1 MALKSIDIPDD
12 WVGGAVFSPDRTALF
27 VATNKKSGPTRPTLT
42 CWDVATWKPRWT
54 STLAARATELAIT
67 NDGRF
72 VYSVQAGRV
81 PQVIDAATGALARE
95 LDTRTGW
102 PTVWPTNDSDLVVI
116 ARTSQLVRWDLATG
130 EATTVLAELPDPLE
144 SLAIDSSLALAA
156 LVMRD
161 PGGGPNVSV
170 VDLESRR
177 ALHTVSNA
185 HSSGHLVFRT
195 AASEL
200 VDIAGWN
207 DLQQPVVYDARGGRK
222 LAVVAAPDVVAP
234 RAFALSGD
242 GRWLAVGYGEQIDNH
257 GPYEDLCVRIFDL
270 DKRTLHRRVPLD
282 ELGEA
287 RTLAFDHAGHLLAF
301 SAGFEPRLMAIPIA

>member
-1 MALKSIDIPDD
+1 MPDD

-54 STLAARATELAIT
+54 SALAARATELAIT

-72 VYSVQAGRV
+72 VYSIQADRA
-81 PQVIDAATGALARE
+81 PQVIDATTGARTRE

-102 PTVWPTNDSDLVVI
+102 PTVWPVGQSDLLVI
-116 ARTSQLVRWDLATG
+116 ARTDRSHPELVRWNLATG
-130 EATTVLAELPDPLE
+130 EATTVLAELPDALE
-144 SLAIDSSLALAA
+144 GLAFDTTLGLAA
-156 LVMRD
+156 LVTRD
-161 PGGGPNVSV
+161 PGGGPNVAV
-170 VDLESRR
+170 IDLGSQC
-177 ALHTVSNA
+177 ALHVVSNA
-185 HSSGHLVFRT
+185 HSSGRLVFRT

-207 DLQQPVVYDARGGRK
+207 DLQQPVIYDARGGRK

-270 DKRTLHRRVPLD
+270 DKRVLHRRVPLD
-282 ELGEA
+282 ELGEPHA
-287 RTLAFDHAGHLLAF
+287 LAFDHADHLLAF
-301 SAGFEPRLMAIPIA
+301 SAGFEPRLMAIPVA